1 LPPTVVTHA
10 GARASASIAARVR
23 SWFGQRSRDVA
34 RMVKG
39 QAQFAFLTFDPDDPG
54 GRPPGVFGSQIVLS
68 RLGRVLTRRVL
79 ESGAM
84 VAIENLADDEE
95 LADAAA
101 EHGVG
106 SVAALP
112 IQVRGRTVGVASF
125 YLDSAEGLQEEGARE
140 VLDRLRQ
147 ANLLAAMPLPQRLL
161 PPAEPAQAIPPRP
174 APAAVVHH
182 MGSSQLG
189 PVPGKPLVDLVSA
202 VLGDAMS
209 RLDAESIRADEMSE
223 ANRLKSEFISV
234 VSHELRSP
242 LTYVL
247 GFSEILAERDL
258 PPERSR
264 YYAGE
269 MYRESRRMLQLVND
283 LLDIS
288 RMELGRYSV
297 EQQALELAQEIDQI
311 LRNAVPT
318 TDKHQLVTDCPSE
331 LVIWADPMRLWQ
343 VLQNLVSNAIR
354 YSPNGGEIRVAVS
367 PEVDGRDLAG
377 RPMVRIAVVDQGIG
391 IPAADRDKIFEKFY
405 RVDSELRSKVRG
417 SGLGLSI
424 VQAIVESHG
433 GRIWVESEVG
443 KGSQFIFTMP
453 FATEADRA
461 SAAEPVKEDSAPAL
475 T

>member
-1 LPPTVVTHA
+1 LTSTIVTQSGAPPT
-10 GARASASIAARVR
+10 GLAARIR
-23 SWFGQRSRDVA
+23 SWFGRRTRDVA

-39 QAQFAFLTFDPDDPG
+39 QSQFAFLTFDPDDPG

-84 VAIENLADDEE
+84 VTVEDLAADPE

-106 SVAALP
+106 SAAALP

-125 YLDSAEGLQEEGARE
+125 YLDSPEGLRDEGARE

-147 ANLLAAMPLPQRLL
+147 ANLLAAMPLPPRVERPPEAPPVVPASP
-161 PPAEPAQAIPPRP
+161 PPARP
-174 APAAVVHH
+174 VVHLKP
-182 MGSSQLG
+182 GQLG
-189 PVPGKPLVDLVSA
+189 AVPGKPLVDLVSA

-209 RLDAESIRADEMSE
+209 RLDAEATRADEMSE

-264 YYAGE
+264 YYASE

-297 EQQALELAQEIDQI
+297 DQQALDLAQEIDQI

-318 TDKHQLVTDCPSE
+318 TDKHQLVADCPPD
-331 LVIWADPMRLWQ
+331 LVVWADPMRLWQ

-354 YSPNGGEIRVAVS
+354 YSPDGGEIRVAVR
-367 PEVDGRDLAG
+367 PEDGAVDALGRS
-377 RPMVRIAVVDQGIG
+377 MVRVAVSDQGIG
-391 IPAADRDKIFEKFY
+391 IPPSDKDRIFEKFY
-405 RVDSELRSKVRG
+405 RVDSELRTKVRG

-443 KGSQFIFTMP
+443 KGSTFAFTMP
-453 FATEADRA
+453 LALETDRA
-461 SAAEPVKEDSAPAL
+461 SSANPAEEDAAAAL

>member
-1 LPPTVVTHA
+1 LPIVTHSGSPPTGLV
-10 GARASASIAARVR
+10 ARIR
-23 SWFGQRSRDVA
+23 SWFGRRTRDVA

-39 QAQFAFLTFDPDDPG
+39 QSQFAFLTFDPDDPG

-79 ESGAM
+79 ESGTM
-84 VAIENLADDEE
+84 VTVEDLAADAE

-106 SVAALP
+106 SAAALP

-125 YLDSAEGLQEEGARE
+125 YLDSPEGLRDDGARE

-147 ANLLAAMPLPQRLL
+147 ANLLAAMPLPARAER
-161 PPAEPAQAIPPRP
+161 PPEAPPPVPNPSPPERP
-174 APAAVVHH
+174 VVHH
-182 MGSSQLG
+182 MKPGQLG
-189 PVPGKPLVDLVSA
+189 AVPGKPLVDLVSA

-209 RLDAESIRADEMSE
+209 RLDAEATRADEMSE

-258 PPERSR
+258 PPDRSR
-264 YYAGE
+264 YYASE

-297 EQQALELAQEIDQI
+297 DQQALDLAQEIDQI

-318 TDKHQLVTDCPSE
+318 TDKHQLVADCPPD
-331 LVIWADPMRLWQ
+331 LVVWADPMRLWQ

-354 YSPNGGEIRVAVS
+354 YSPDGGEIRVAVR
-367 PEVDGRDLAG
+367 PEDGDADADG
-377 RPMVRIAVVDQGIG
+377 RPMLRIAVSDQGIG
-391 IPAADRDKIFEKFY
+391 IPPADKERIFEKFY
-405 RVDSELRSKVRG
+405 RVDSELRTKVRG

-443 KGSQFIFTMP
+443 KGSTFAFTMP
-453 FATEADRA
+453 LASEADRA
-461 SAAEPVKEDSAPAL
+461 SSADPAEEDATAAL

>member
-1 LPPTVVTHA
+1 METHT
-10 GARASASIAARVR
+10 GADSGGLAARVR
-23 SWFGQRSRDVA
+23 SWFGQRTRDVA

-39 QAQFAFLTFDPDDPG
+39 QSQFAFLTFDPDDPG
-54 GRPPGVFGSQIVLS
+54 GRPPGIFGSEIVLS
-68 RLGRVLTRRVL
+68 RLGRTLTRRVL
-79 ESGAM
+79 ESGTM
-84 VAIENLADDEE
+84 VALDDLAADPE
-95 LADAAA
+95 LAEAAA

-106 SVAALP
+106 SAAALP
-112 IQVRGRTVGVASF
+112 IQVRGRTIGVASF
-125 YLDSAEGLQEEGARE
+125 YLDSPEGLSDEGARE

-147 ANLLAAMPLPQRLL
+147 ANLLAAMPLPPRAEPGAQSGAPPTP
-161 PPAEPAQAIPPRP
+161 PPAPTP
-174 APAAVVHH
+174 VVH
-182 MGSSQLG
+182 MSPSQLG
-189 PVPGKPLVDLVSA
+189 AVPGKPLVDLVSA

-247 GFSEILAERDL
+247 GFSEILSERDL

-297 EQQALELAQEIDQI
+297 DQQALDLAQEIDQI

-318 TDKHQLVTDCPSE
+318 TDKHQLVADCPPG
-331 LVIWADPMRLWQ
+331 LIVWADPMRLWQ

-354 YSPNGGEIRVAVS
+354 YSPAGGEIRVAVS
-367 PEVDGRDLAG
+367 PDDGPPDATG
-377 RPMVRIAVVDQGIG
+377 RPMVRIAVSDQGIG
-391 IPAADRDKIFEKFY
+391 IPPADKEKIFEKFY
-405 RVDSELRSKVRG
+405 RVNSELRSKVRG

-443 KGSQFIFTMP
+443 KGSTFAFTMP

-461 SAAEPVKEDSAPAL
+461 ASAETAEQDTTAAL

>member
-1 LPPTVVTHA
+1 MPLTIQTHSEG
-10 GARASASIAARVR
+10 GASVGIVSRVR
-23 SWFGQRSRDVA
+23 SWFGQRTRDVA

-54 GRPPGVFGSQIVLS
+54 GRPPGVFGSPIVLS

-84 VAIENLADDEE
+84 VAIEDLAADAE

-106 SVAALP
+106 SAAALP
-112 IQVRGRTVGVASF
+112 IQVRGRTIGVASF

-147 ANLLAAMPLPQRLL
+147 ANLLAAMPMPQRA
-161 PPAEPAQAIPPRP
+161 PVVIEPAVVVPP
-174 APAAVVHH
+174 APAPVVHH
-182 MGSSQLG
+182 MTPSQLRA
-189 PVPGKPLVDLVSA
+189 VPGKPLVDLVSA

-209 RLDAESIRADEMSE
+209 RLDAESTRADEMSE

-258 PPERSR
+258 PAERSR

-297 EQQALELAQEIDQI
+297 DPQALELAQEIDQI

-318 TDKHQLVTDCPSE
+318 TDKHQLVAECDPD
-331 LVIWADPMRLWQ
+331 LVVWADPMRLWQ
-343 VLQNLVSNAIR
+343 VLQNLVSNAVR
-354 YSPNGGEIRVAVS
+354 YSPNGGEIRVVVAHDEGG
-367 PEVDGRDLAG
+367 PDPAG

-391 IPAADRDKIFEKFY
+391 IQPGDRDKIFEKFY

-424 VQAIVESHG
+424 VQAIVDSHG

-443 KGSQFIFTMP
+443 RGSQFIFTIP
-453 FATEADRA
+453 IATDADRA
-461 SAAEPVKEDSAPAL
+461 AVTEPVREDSTPAL